1 MSAFE
6 GKADIG
12 WRCRDGRALGQRQA
26 AGATAT
32 KVAQGDGFLT
42 F

>member
-12 WRCRDGRALGQRQA
+12 DLASVSEGVFYGIRGEDDG
-26 AGATAT
+26 
-32 KVAQGDGFLT
+32 
-42 F
+42 